1 MTCRSKDF
9 AVEKTIT
16 GQLGG
21 LVIGSG
27 LHWSGTVRVK
37 PSLDPVSCVTGVA
50 LLARRAHARAPR
62 PFAKQH
68 GTAAAQR
75 APVRGSTWNGSD
87 GAVHDQGRWQANA
100 QYDGA
105 GKRRRQQ
112 QNRAGTRQG
121 RWVVACTGSGY
132 SGDPAGGRRARA
144 VHAPLSPRLQ
154 IHGTWTG
161 PPAAQPPTTP
171 PSPRAAQVLTQDCA
185 CVLSSTVQEDRRIH
199 PSGLPFSSH
208 QVGVL
213 RIHASHNW
221 LFIGSS
227 LMSTISACMPLDRRF
242 SPSDPVYEFPA
253 DDHFLHVKDA

>member
-1 MTCRSKDF
+1 VVVPGMTCRSKDF

-132 SGDPAGGRRARA
+132 SGESSGRAESARGSR
-144 VHAPLSPRLQ
+144 APLSAATNTRSLDRGPRRSATHHTTIAARSAGSHSGLRLRSQLHRPGGPPDPSIGSPVFISSGRRSSNPRL
-154 IHGTWTG
+154 
-161 PPAAQPPTTP
+161 A
-171 PSPRAAQVLTQDCA
+171 
-185 CVLSSTVQEDRRIH
+185 
-199 PSGLPFSSH
+199 
-208 QVGVL
+208 
-213 RIHASHNW
+213 
-221 LFIGSS
+221 
-227 LMSTISACMPLDRRF
+227 
-242 SPSDPVYEFPA
+242 
-253 DDHFLHVKDA
+253 